1 MIDPT
6 SSLSCDAFTHKVM
19 CRIYTVYFL
28 RRLGKP
34 AVIESALLV
43 ICAVIFSTMVSM
55 SHVIAN
61 ADRVPN
67 NSSMMP
73 LLRFFWAAFLNT
85 DNIVKILCVAMA
97 LTGML
102 FCYSVIFP
110 ASKRVAHYSGH
121 RLGQIFYFFKGS
133 QARTIA

>member
-1 MIDPT
+1 
-6 SSLSCDAFTHKVM
+6 M

-43 ICAVIFSTMVSM
+43 MCAVIVSTMVSM
-55 SHVIAN
+55 SHIIAN
-61 ADRVPN
+61 ADQVSN
-67 NSSMMP
+67 NSTLMP

-97 LTGML
+97 LTGLL
-102 FCYSVIFP
+102 FCYSVVIP
-110 ASKRVAHYSGH
+110 AGKRIAHYSGH
-121 RLGQIFYFFKGS
+121 RLGQFFYFLKGS